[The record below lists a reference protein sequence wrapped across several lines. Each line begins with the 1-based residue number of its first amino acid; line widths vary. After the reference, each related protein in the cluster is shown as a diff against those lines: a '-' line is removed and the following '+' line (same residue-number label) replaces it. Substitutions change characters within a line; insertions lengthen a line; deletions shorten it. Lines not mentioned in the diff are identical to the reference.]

1 MIGRAGIPHPALNE
15 GAPWSYGVS
24 AQQIAAVC
32 HRCQALCEI
41 FHSLPMLYNFTS
53 AVIWAT
59 WFTSSEN
66 YLKLSRQVPCPK
78 THSWKQQWSW
88 NLAPFCANAGCCL
101 FTCTDTELHRLCANC
116 IVETTRAT
124 NSISEKEELLWINS
138 SKCATC
144 CLERLIK
151 VKREEWAERDISWVK
166 AEMLMWQWSYRWR
179 VGRLPGGLE
188 LDAIK
193 KVNWKSLI
201 FPVIFGVA

>member
-1 MIGRAGIPHPALNE
+1 MRVPLGVMEWVHSRLQQSATGVRHCVRYFTVCLCYIILPVQWYEPHDSLHQRIIWSWVVKYLAQRHTAGN
-15 GAPWSYGVS
+15 
-24 AQQIAAVC
+24 
-32 HRCQALCEI
+32 
-41 FHSLPMLYNFTS
+41 
-53 AVIWAT
+53 
-59 WFTSSEN
+59 SSEAGT
-66 YLKLSRQVPCPK
+66 LLPFVLTLVVACLPVLTLSYTGYV
-78 THSWKQQWSW
+78 
-88 NLAPFCANAGCCL
+88 L
-101 FTCTDTELHRLCANC
+101 NC